1 MKLYTLDRFEGDYAV
16 FLKRPEEVE
25 QLLIHRMDLTEN
37 ISVGSVV
44 SIEDNGQRYII
55 QKLDAETTEAEKHVS
70 SLLAKLQE
78 KK

>member
-70 SLLAKLQE
+70 SLLAKIQA